1 MLNYSTW
8 HLLNTSLGLFLLFA
22 LSLKFAQTLPFLK
35 LLLFIEICLKE
46 RINRINFEVSRGK
59 QLNEL
64 NYNQNVSLTVGV
76 SDLLLLFNI
85 HNAPNLEA
93 PSADVH
99 VYLRKNCF

>member
-1 MLNYSTW
+1 MAPVKYFPRFVFVIRFELKIRANLT
-8 HLLNTSLGLFLLFA
+8 FFKVVA
-22 LSLKFAQTLPFLK
+22 LYRDLP
-35 LLLFIEICLKE
+35 EIKE

-59 QLNEL
+59 QLKQL
-64 NYNQNVSLTVGV
+64 NYNQNVSLTVGE